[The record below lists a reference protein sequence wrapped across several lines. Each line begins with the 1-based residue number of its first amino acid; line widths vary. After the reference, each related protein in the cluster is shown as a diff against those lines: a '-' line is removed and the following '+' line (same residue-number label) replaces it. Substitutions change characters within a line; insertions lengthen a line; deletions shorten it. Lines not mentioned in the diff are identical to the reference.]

1 MPKNYM
7 GCGHSTYCI
16 MTGYYDYVLGL
27 IPLTLLGLTA
37 ILVVVGLE
45 LTMAVPLGAGVSSLV
60 VGHALFVNGPVD
72 PTESIPKPTPA
83 EPPEAGAALPEQA

>member
-1 MPKNYM
+1 MN
-7 GCGHSTYCI
+7 
-16 MTGYYDYVLGL
+16 GYYDYVLGL

-60 VGHALFVNGPVD
+60 VGHALFINGPVD
-72 PTESIPKPTPA
+72 PTESIPQPTPA
-83 EPPEAGAALPEQA
+83 EPTEASAALPEQA